1 MKKIVFFVLISVLT
15 LTVNA
20 QIKFGP
26 VVNLGLGFYSNRVD
40 DLTLRSSVN
49 PSFGFAIEKYI
60 DYWFSL
66 RTSALYS
73 FRNLSAKQKSDGL
86 TDRLNGQFVDLFVD
100 GIFSDFDDTNKIS
113 PYGTTGLGVGFNI
126 INKGQ
131 EKFLLN
137 NEYENVLPF
146 FTVGAGI
153 RYKISFLSA
162 LDISLNYNRCLRQPI
177 NYLDARLN
185 QLSLKV
191 ITLF

>member
-1 MKKIVFFVLISVLT
+1 MKKIGFLILVYLLA

-20 QIKFGP
+20 QVKFGP

-40 DLTLRSSVN
+40 ELTLKSSLN
-49 PSFGFAIEKYI
+49 PSFGFAVEKYI

-73 FRNLSAKQKSDGL
+73 FRNLTTEQKSDGL
-86 TDRLNGQFVDLFVD
+86 TDHLNGQFADLFVD
-100 GIFSDFDDTNKIS
+100 GIFSDFDDTKKIS
-113 PYGTTGLGVGFNI
+113 PYGTTGLGIGINI

-131 EKFLLN
+131 EKYLKGY
-137 NEYENVLPF
+137 EYESALPF

-162 LDISLNYNRCLRQPI
+162 LDVSLNYNRCLRQPI

>member
-1 MKKIVFFVLISVLT
+1 MKKITFLVLISFFT
-15 LTVNA
+15 LIVNA
-20 QIKFGP
+20 QVKFGP
-26 VVNLGLGFYSNRVD
+26 VINLGLGFYSNRID
-40 DLTLRSSVN
+40 DLTLKSSLN
-49 PSFGFAIEKYI
+49 PSFGFAAEKYM

-73 FRNLSAKQKSDGL
+73 FRNLTTERKSDGL
-86 TDRLNGQFVDLFVD
+86 TDHLNGQFVDLFFD
-100 GIFSDFDDTNKIS
+100 GVFSDFDDTNKIS

-131 EKFLLN
+131 KDYLKVD
-137 NEYENVLPF
+137 EYESILPF
-146 FTVGAGI
+146 FTIGAGI
-153 RYKISFLSA
+153 RFKISFLSA

-185 QLSLKV
+185 QLNLKV

>member
-40 DLTLRSSVN
+40 DLTLKSSLN
-49 PSFGFAIEKYI
+49 PSFGIAVEKYI
-60 DYWFSL
+60 DYWLSL

-73 FRNLSAKQKSDGL
+73 FRNLTIEQKSDGL
-86 TDRLNGQFVDLFVD
+86 TDHLNGQFVDLFVD

-113 PYGTTGLGVGFNI
+113 PYGTTGLGIGFNI
-126 INKGQ
+126 VNKGQ
-131 EKFLLN
+131 EKFLIN
-137 NEYENVLPF
+137 NEYETVLPF
-146 FTVGAGI
+146 FSIGAGI

-191 ITLF
+191 ITFF

>member
-1 MKKIVFFVLISVLT
+1 MKKYTFLVLISFFT
-15 LTVNA
+15 LSINA

-26 VVNLGLGFYSNRVD
+26 VINLGLGFYSNRVD
-40 DLTLRSSVN
+40 DLTLKSSLN
-49 PSFGFAIEKYI
+49 PSFGFAVEKYM

-73 FRNLSAKQKSDGL
+73 FRNLTTEQKSDGL
-86 TDRLNGQFVDLFVD
+86 TDHLNGQFVDLFVD
-100 GIFSDFDDTNKIS
+100 GIFSDFDGTNIIS

-131 EKFLLN
+131 KEYLKVD
-137 NEYENVLPF
+137 EYESVLPF

-162 LDISLNYNRCLRQPI
+162 LDISINYNRCLRQPV